1 VKVRIV
7 IAGTPGGLEHDDG
20 ANIERNPGASF
31 EKVDQA
37 GMAGFHEWREEQVLV
52 SVKPEPEEVGDS
64 ENDMSVG
71 NAGDQSSGNE
81 VCPLFGMW
89 LCTGEAKGGF
99 AGKGDAPLLS
109 TIEATILCEPHL
121 LRVPAVQHFLYD
133 LIVVGRVV
141 SWIHSLEA
149 VPVIAKDLL
158 ERILVDMLHSASM
171 DHYTANTFSVGA
183 RRLAGVIR

>member
-1 VKVRIV
+1 MKVRIV

-20 ANIERNPGASF
+20 ADIERNPGASF

-81 VCPLFGMW
+81 VCPLFGMR
-89 LCTGEAKGGF
+89 LCTGETKGGF

-109 TIEATILCEPHL
+109 TIEATILCEPQY
-121 LRVPAVQHFLYD
+121 A
-133 LIVVGRVV
+133 
-141 SWIHSLEA
+141 E
-149 VPVIAKDLL
+149 
-158 ERILVDMLHSASM
+158 
-171 DHYTANTFSVGA
+171 
-183 RRLAGVIR
+183 

>member
-1 VKVRIV
+1 
-7 IAGTPGGLEHDDG
+7 
-20 ANIERNPGASF
+20 
-31 EKVDQA
+31 
-37 GMAGFHEWREEQVLV
+37 MAWRESLELT
-52 SVKPEPEEVGDS
+52 EEVRDG

-81 VCPLFGMW
+81 VCPLFGMR

-99 AGKGDAPLLS
+99 AGKGDAPHLS
-109 TIEATILCEPHL
+109 TVEATILCESHL

-149 VPVIAKDLL
+149 IPVIAKDLL
-158 ERILVDMLHSASM
+158 ERILVDVLHSASM
-171 DHYTANTFSVGA
+171 DHHTANTFRAGTRRMAGA
-183 RRLAGVIR
+183 IC